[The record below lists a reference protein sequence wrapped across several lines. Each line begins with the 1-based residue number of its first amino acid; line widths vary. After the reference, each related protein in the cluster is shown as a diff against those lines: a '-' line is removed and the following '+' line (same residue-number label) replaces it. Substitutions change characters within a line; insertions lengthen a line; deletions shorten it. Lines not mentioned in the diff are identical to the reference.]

1 MEKRGF
7 YKMRFQKRITIARG
21 LSLNISPSGLSFT
34 AGVKGAS
41 INVGSKGVFLNTG
54 IPGTGLSDRR
64 QILGVPGKKSKS
76 KRIKSNDIDMN
87 ISLDMDDTGKLFIYD
102 EKGHEITEE
111 GLVKK
116 IKKTDIFKELSE
128 ELCNKKKEEI
138 EEENLKFIN
147 IFKYTPQIMTE
158 ENSDTFQTAECEIK
172 PYPVPEPTM
181 EECRAILEE
190 KAKKEVSSLLF
201 WTNDEKRHE
210 YVESHMATEYR
221 KLLEKWQKDKD
232 DFESREKETGRTEE
246 MRKREEKEKLKKDLL
261 GKRISL
267 EDYINKS
274 VECLLKSITLPLE
287 FSIDYEYDIN
297 KGYLLVDLDLP
308 EIEDMP
314 RKKVSALSGA
324 RMSIK
329 DKTKKE
335 LNDDYVKC
343 VCGLAFFFAGNL
355 FNISTDIKKI
365 LISAYTQRMNQKT
378 GNKDNEYVY
387 SVLFDRHIFTGLN
400 VANIDPLSGFDNFD
414 HIINVTSSGEMK
426 RIEPYTSTGQ

>member
-1 MEKRGF
+1 
-7 YKMRFQKRITIARG
+7 MRFQKRITITKG

-64 QILGVPGKKSKS
+64 QILGTSGRKPKS
-76 KRIKSNDIDMN
+76 KRIKSNAIDMN
-87 ISLDMDDTGKLFIYD
+87 ISLDMDDTGKIFIYD
-102 EKGHEITEE
+102 EHGDEITDEN
-111 GLVKK
+111 LMRK

-128 ELCNKKKEEI
+128 DLCNKKKGEI
-138 EEENLKFIN
+138 EEENSKFIH
-147 IFKYTPQIMTE
+147 IFKYTPGMMVDGFLPMAE
-158 ENSDTFQTAECEIK
+158 EYEIK
-172 PYPVPEPTM
+172 PYSVPEPTLD
-181 EECRAILEE
+181 ECRAMLEE

-210 YVESHMATEYR
+210 YVESHMATEYQ
-221 KLLEKWQKDKD
+221 KLLEKWQKDRD
-232 DFESREKETGRTEE
+232 DFEAREKEV
-246 MRKREEKEKLKKDLL
+246 KRADELKKKEEYEKIQKELHE
-261 GKRISL
+261 KSASP

-274 VECLLKSITLPLE
+274 IEHLLKSIALPLE
-287 FSIDYEYDIN
+287 FSLDYEYDGT

-308 EIEDMP
+308 EIEHLP
-314 RKKVSALSGA
+314 LKKVSILSGGNI
-324 RMSIK
+324 SIK

-335 LNDDYVKC
+335 LNQDYLTC
-343 VCGLAFFFAGNL
+343 VCGLAFFFAGTL

-365 LISAYTQRMNQKT
+365 LISAYTQRVNIKT

-387 SVLFDRHIFTGLN
+387 SVVFDRNIFSGLN
-400 VANIDPLSGFDNFD
+400 IANIDPLKGFDNFE

-426 RIEPYTSTGQ
+426 RIEPFHSIT

>member
-1 MEKRGF
+1 
-7 YKMRFQKRITIARG
+7 MRFQKRITIAKG

-41 INVGSKGVFLNTG
+41 INIGSKGVFLNTG

-64 QILGVPGKKSKS
+64 QILGGTGRSVKS

-87 ISLDMDDTGKLFIYD
+87 ISLDMDDTGKIFIYD
-102 EKGHEITEE
+102 EHGHEITDEN
-111 GLVKK
+111 LLKK
-116 IKKTDIFKELSE
+116 IKKTPVFKELLE
-128 ELCNKKKEEI
+128 DLCCKKKEEI
-138 EEENLKFIN
+138 EGENEKIIN
-147 IFKYTPQIMTE
+147 IFKYTPGMMTE
-158 ENSDTFQTAECEIK
+158 NSFSIAEAYEIK

-181 EECRAILEE
+181 EECRALLEE

-210 YVESHMATEYR
+210 YVESHMATEYQ

-232 DFESREKETGRTEE
+232 DFEAMEKTSKRSEE
-246 MRKREEKEKLKKDLL
+246 IKKREEEEKLKKDLL
-261 GKRISL
+261 EKRISP

-274 VECLLKSITLPLE
+274 VEHLLKSITLPLE
-287 FSIDYEYDIN
+287 FSIDYEYDVN

-314 RKKVSALSGA
+314 RKKISALSGGKI
-324 RMSIK
+324 SIK

-355 FNISTDIKKI
+355 FNISTDIKNI
-365 LISAYTQRMNQKT
+365 LISAYTQRVSQKT
-378 GNKDNEYVY
+378 GNKENEYVY
-387 SVLFDRHIFTGLN
+387 SILFDRNIFTGLN
-400 VANIDPLSGFDNFD
+400 VANIDPVKGFDNFK
-414 HIINVTSSGEMK
+414 HVINVTSSGEMK
-426 RIEPYTSTGQ
+426 RIEPYTSTDQ